1 VGDEAHD
8 FDRVWREVGPVLWRA
23 IIAYAGGRSDIADDA
38 VAEAFARAI
47 ERNGQIRD
55 PKAYLYR
62 VAFRVA
68 AAELRRPTG
77 VPADELVEN
86 VLPLADLGPALRQL
100 SPGQRAA
107 IFLHYE
113 ADQPVREVA
122 RLMGTSSAAVRV
134 HLMRGRRRL
143 AELLREG
150 DDDA

>member
-1 VGDEAHD
+1 MGDEAHD
-8 FDRVWREVGPVLWRA
+8 FDQVWREVGPVLWRA
-23 IIAYAGGRSDIADDA
+23 MVAYAGGRADIADDA

-47 ERNGQIRD
+47 ERDGQVRD

-77 VPADELVEN
+77 APVEEVVED

-122 RLMGTSSAAVRV
+122 RLMGTSSPAVRV

-150 DDDA
+150 DKDS

>member
-8 FDRVWREVGPVLWRA
+8 FDQVWREVGPVLWRA
-23 IIAYAGGRSDIADDA
+23 IVAYAGGRSDIADDA

-47 ERNGQIRD
+47 ERDGQVRD

-77 VPADELVEN
+77 APVEE
-86 VLPLADLGPALRQL
+86 VVEDVEDALPLADLGPALRQL

-134 HLMRGRRRL
+134 HLMRSRRRL

-150 DDDA
+150 D